1 MFCNGRPALLP
12 RQDSGV
18 NDTTVKGEVQAP
30 AVLGSEERETQAP
43 SATPEPEVLPLV
55 LRPSIRD
62 VLARS
67 HWHTLLS
74 CSELQLELQHHCPFC
89 RQWCMDTAAIKRHMT
104 QQHPEWVAKFS
115 RVVQALTTFRR
126 TVVFPCRYLAHTL
139 AHLYRLASLLFP
151 GARQSRM
158 TEMFE
163 DLDMSAQERLF
174 YGGVC
179 PSLQQVAPKRER
191 EEGFPDWKKA
201 RLEQASSLGQGS
213 TFVGLVDAPGSAKG
227 KGTPKGGQRP

>member
-1 MFCNGRPALLP
+1 
-12 RQDSGV
+12 
-18 NDTTVKGEVQAP
+18 
-30 AVLGSEERETQAP
+30 
-43 SATPEPEVLPLV
+43 
-55 LRPSIRD
+55 
-62 VLARS
+62 
-67 HWHTLLS
+67 
-74 CSELQLELQHHCPFC
+74 
-89 RQWCMDTAAIKRHMT
+89 MDTAAINRHMT

-174 YGGVC
+174 
-179 PSLQQVAPKRER
+179 S
-191 EEGFPDWKKA
+191 
-201 RLEQASSLGQGS
+201 QADYSVMHWQM
-213 TFVGLVDAPGSAKG
+213 G
-227 KGTPKGGQRP
+227 KNTETATLMALIKYVVQFSD